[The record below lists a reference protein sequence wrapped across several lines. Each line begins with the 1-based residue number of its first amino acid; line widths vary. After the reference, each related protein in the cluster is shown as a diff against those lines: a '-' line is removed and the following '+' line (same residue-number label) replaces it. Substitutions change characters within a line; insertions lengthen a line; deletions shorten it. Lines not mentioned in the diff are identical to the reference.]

1 MNETAKSITRR
12 GLAFASTLMLSLV
25 MMNALPSVKQRR
37 QRYFSEAAMDGSLRR
52 MQLLRLAG
60 AKVNARGNCCL
71 PLFIAAGEGR
81 LEIVRYLLDQNAD
94 VNAPENFGNTAL
106 SEAVYN
112 NHSAVAKE
120 LLFRGAEVNAVGEGG
135 TALDIALARG
145 FGDIADLLRHHGARR
160 LCEMRHGDCH
170 D

>member
-1 MNETAKSITRR
+1 MSETAKSIIRR

-60 AKVNARGNCCL
+60 AKVNVRGNCCL

-81 LEIVRYLLDQNAD
+81 IEIVRYLLDQNAD
-94 VNAPENFGNTAL
+94 VNAPEKFGNTAL

-120 LLFRGAEVNAVGEGG
+120 LLFRGADVNAVSEGG

-145 FGDIADLLRHHGARR
+145 FDAIADLLRHHGGKR
-160 LCEMRHGDCH
+160 LCEMRHGGCH